1 MCFFHAPHLSCQRKE
16 TKARIAFW
24 EHSLQDI
31 KYVELEKAHDFIF
44 FPFLHYFLSSS
55 ANNWERK
62 PSEDIEATSRD
73 RLRSAWNYWDQPY
86 CSNHFFVKKQLGA
99 LKTKRNEASIMS
111 KSFPVRF
118 LSFKV
123 TTRLKARLVSF
134 SNPRRVRSKEVF
146 SKTCTDHTF
155 LCLFTHQIILEF
167 GRGHNNFLQTKKRPR
182 GHAIFFFCYASS

>member
-1 MCFFHAPHLSCQRKE
+1 MFLPRPTFKLPKKGDQGQNCSLRAFITRYKICRARKSSRFH
-16 TKARIAFW
+16 F
-24 EHSLQDI
+24 
-31 KYVELEKAHDFIF
+31 F

-62 PSEDIEATSRD
+62 PSDDLEATSRD

-111 KSFPVRF
+111 KSFSVRF

-123 TTRLKARLVSF
+123 TTRLKAILVSF

-155 LCLFTHQIILEF
+155 LCFFTHQIILEF

-182 GHAIFFFCYASS
+182 GHSICFFCYASS

>member
-44 FPFLHYFLSSS
+44 FPFLRYFLSSS

-73 RLRSAWNYWDQPY
+73 RLRSAWNYWDQPC

-146 SKTCTDHTF
+146 FKNMHRSYIS
-155 LCLFTHQIILEF
+155 LFVYTPD
-167 GRGHNNFLQTKKRPR
+167 NPR
-182 GHAIFFFCYASS
+182 IRTWSQ

>member
-31 KYVELEKAHDFIF
+31 KYVQLEKAHDFIF
-44 FPFLHYFLSSS
+44 FLFLHYFLSSS

-111 KSFPVRF
+111 KSIPVRF

-134 SNPRRVRSKEVF
+134 SNLRRVRSKEVF

-182 GHAIFFFCYASS
+182 EHAIFFFCYASS